1 MQISQES
8 YRTRWFVLVAI
19 WSVAAFTL
27 FQQATLVRE
36 YLTIVGQL
44 GLRGAPA
51 SPTPLKQA
59 FPAFAADAEVWVR
72 HAIALLEGDDV
83 RLRYTTIDNA
93 PQGREV
99 HWNSAWAW
107 TIAGAGKVHH
117 LFTGQPIANSVEQ
130 AAIWLNP
137 VVLLGLIIALS
148 TWATRRAGV
157 IAGVFVAAAMLCNDR
172 LFEGFFPSYVDHHG
186 LLSVSVLAMVLGA
199 VMMGGGWWQATTGA
213 RSALL
218 PDSPEAS
225 RAAARMSGLAGAFGL
240 WVSAASVIPP
250 IAIVGIAGLGAV
262 LLHGR
267 HAQAQGATFDGDTW
281 RTWGRVGGIASVIF
295 YLLEYFPNHLS
306 LRMEPNHPFHA
317 LAWWGGAELIAQ
329 FGERW
334 LGARPRFWAEPRRL
348 ITPLLA
354 VCVAPLTI
362 VIGGARVFS
371 PVLDTFMVRLHN
383 DYIQEFLPLWKTL
396 RVFDGK
402 MAFQILVVDSLP
414 LLAALA
420 TLTYRRRQ
428 SPMVL
433 WFATLAAL
441 LLNVMAWGQSRW
453 LLNAAGAQMCVSL
466 VVLAC
471 WTVSYRPMVRWI
483 AALAFVSAIFLPSA
497 VMRNVNSAADVKA
510 RRVSPADAKGSLAR
524 DIAATLRATQPTGD
538 IVMLSSPNASTQI
551 GYYGRFK
558 TLGTLYW
565 ENSAG
570 LKAAAAIFSARSEV
584 EAAELIKKHQVTHIA
599 LLGEE
604 NFIAQYFQLL
614 HPKATAEEIKQGF
627 GYRLLADKVV
637 PQWLQM
643 IPYRVPEDLETL
655 KPLVMLFKVNFTQN
669 LAEALYNVAL
679 SQIANDALDDA
690 DRTLDV
696 LTSQA
701 PHLHQPWLRKG
712 ELQMTRLNWPVA
724 FEHMMKG
731 IAAAPENE
739 RIGLC
744 IATAGTFY
752 NRGQHAWAIRLYRHA
767 LTLRRTPEVLA
778 YLSWILGSSWH
789 DNLRDGKEALEL
801 AQEALRADANSP
813 TALNALAAAL
823 AETGRFQEAIEAAE
837 RATVNARLR
846 GETAAAQIF
855 EQRLQHLRGGKPLRN

>member
-8 YRTRWFVLVAI
+8 YRARWFVLVTVWA
-19 WSVAAFTL
+19 VAAFAL

-51 SPTPLKQA
+51 ATTPLKQA

-83 RLRYTTIDNA
+83 RLRFTTIDNA
-93 PQGREV
+93 PHGREV

-107 TIAGAGKVHH
+107 MIAGAGKVHH

-137 VVLLGLIIALS
+137 IVLLGLIITLS
-148 TWATRRAGV
+148 IWATRRAGV
-157 IAGVFVAAAMLCNDR
+157 IAGVFVVAAMTCNDR

-186 LLSVSVLAMVLGA
+186 LLSVSVLATVLGA
-199 VMMGGGWWQATTGA
+199 VMMGGGWWQARA
-213 RSALL
+213 SAGSSLL
-218 PDSPEAS
+218 PDSPDAS

-250 IAIVGIAGLGAV
+250 IAIIGLSGLGAL

-267 HAQAQGATFDGDTW
+267 HAQAQGAVFDGDTW
-281 RTWGRVGGIASVIF
+281 RAWGRVGGIASIIF
-295 YLLEYFPNHLS
+295 YLLEYFPNHLGFR
-306 LRMEPNHPFHA
+306 LEPNHPFHA

-334 LGARPRFWAEPRRL
+334 LGTRERFWAEPRRL
-348 ITPLLA
+348 ALPFLA

-433 WFATLAAL
+433 WFATLVAV
-441 LLNVMAWGQSRW
+441 LLNIMAWGQSRW

-471 WTVSYRPMVRWI
+471 WTVAYRPLVRWI
-483 AALAFVSAIFLPSA
+483 AALAFVGVVFLPSA
-497 VMRNVNSAADVKA
+497 VMRNVNSASDVKA
-510 RRVSPADAKGSLAR
+510 RRVSPSDAKGALGR
-524 DIAATLRATQPTGD
+524 DIAAALRATQPAGD

-570 LKAAAAIFSARSEV
+570 LKAAAAIFSARSET

-599 LLGEE
+599 LIGEE
-604 NFIAQYFQLL
+604 NFIAQYYQLL
-614 HPKATAEEIKQGF
+614 HPKATAEEIRQGF

-643 IPYRVPEDLETL
+643 IPYRAPDDLQAL
-655 KPLVMLFKVNFTQN
+655 NPLVMLFKVNFSQN
-669 LAEALYNVAL
+669 LAEALYNIAL
-679 SQIANDALDDA
+679 SQIANNTLDEA
-690 DRTLDV
+690 DRTLDI
-696 LTSQA
+696 LTKQA
-701 PHLHQPWLRKG
+701 PQLHQPWLRKG
-712 ELQMTRLNWPVA
+712 ELQVTRLNWPAA
-724 FEHMMKG
+724 FDHMMKG

-739 RIGLC
+739 RVGLC
-744 IATAGTFY
+744 IAAAGTFY
-752 NRGQHAWAIRLYRHA
+752 TRGQHALAIQIYRYA
-767 LTLRRTPEVLA
+767 LTHRRTPEVLA
-778 YLSWILGSSWH
+778 YLSWILGTSRQ
-789 DNLRDGKEALEL
+789 DNLRDGKEALAL
-801 AQEALRADANSP
+801 AQEALRVDANFP

-823 AETGRFQEAIEAAE
+823 AESGRFQEAIETSE
-837 RATVNARLR
+837 RAIVNARLR
-846 GETAAAQIF
+846 GETAAAQSF
-855 EQRLQHLRGGKPLRN
+855 EQRLQVLLTGKPLRN